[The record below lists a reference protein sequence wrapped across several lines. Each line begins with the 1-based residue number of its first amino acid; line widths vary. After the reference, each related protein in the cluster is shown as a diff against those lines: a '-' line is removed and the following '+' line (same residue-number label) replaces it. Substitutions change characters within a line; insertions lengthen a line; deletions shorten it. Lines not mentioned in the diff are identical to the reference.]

1 MVRNPLNLNVVY
13 NIPGFF
19 LHIGILP
26 RDGKNIP
33 FKEVAAK
40 IYTTYN
46 FAPSYCLFVS
56 NFAAKMMKKNYGT
69 DTFDLAELNLHSD
82 KGGIEYDG
90 SMTRK
95 LLLERAHTMFD
106 NDTRYIFQ
114 AKIVRL
120 IQIKQNRTPHKSR
133 NSWPLLQE
141 RTRQE
146 TLS

>member
-1 MVRNPLNLNVVY
+1 M
-13 NIPGFF
+13 ITSFF
-19 LHIGILP
+19 LYIGILP

-56 NFAAKMMKKNYGT
+56 NFAARMLKKNYGT
-69 DTFDLAELNLHSD
+69 DSFDLAELNLHSD

-95 LLLERAHTMFD
+95 FPFEYYTHM
-106 NDTRYIFQ
+106 
-114 AKIVRL
+114 RL
-120 IQIKQNRTPHKSR
+120 ILMLVTPYR
-133 NSWPLLQE
+133 P
-141 RTRQE
+141 RPRA
-146 TLS
+146 